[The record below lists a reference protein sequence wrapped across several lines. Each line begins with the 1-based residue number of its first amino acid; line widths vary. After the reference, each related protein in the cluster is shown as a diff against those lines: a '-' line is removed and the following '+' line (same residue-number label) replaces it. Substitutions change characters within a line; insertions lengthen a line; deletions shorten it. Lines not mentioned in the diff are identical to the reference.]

1 MFDSAIA
8 RDLKKLNNFTM
19 YITDESDLEILRE
32 VILSKNY
39 FRNKGEGVAGH
50 CHNFEKNFASLMGS
64 KYSLL
69 VTSGTNALICA
80 LSSLELQAEDEVIM
94 PSFTY
99 FATAVAV
106 VKSGGTPVIVNVD
119 ESLMIDPIE
128 VEAAIT
134 PKTKAI
140 IAVHMD
146 GHPCDM
152 RSLKNLASK
161 YNLFLIEDNAQA
173 CGGSFQGQ
181 RLGSIGDIGCFS
193 FNVDKMISC
202 GEGGAVITNNRKFYE
217 RSLCIQDA
225 CCSFGPTFKNSFT
238 EIDPFIGQSMRVSE
252 ISGALMGNQLL
263 RLDFILKKLRAHQ
276 SLMETNFHDHQIMTI
291 PSNDKNGD
299 CGSSI
304 YIKFDDA
311 QLMKKSFLN
320 LLNQQIVTFPIS
332 NRPAHTCWQWL
343 HLLNKER
350 KDLKILKSQYLKSID
365 LLSSVLKINVPF
377 DLTLDQVFEYSEKV
391 SGIIRNE

>member
-1 MFDSAIA
+1 
-8 RDLKKLNNFTM
+8 M
-19 YITDESDLEILRE
+19 YITDESDLEILRKL
-32 VILSKNY
+32 ILSKNY
-39 FRNKGEGVAGH
+39 FRNKGAGVTSH
-50 CHNFEKNFASLMGS
+50 CSNFEKKFADHMGS

-80 LSSLELQAEDEVIM
+80 LSSLNLEHEDEVIM

-99 FATAVAV
+99 FATAVSII
-106 VKSGGTPVIVNVD
+106 KSGAIPVIVNIN

-152 RSLKNLASK
+152 ASLKNLATK

-193 FNVDKMISC
+193 FNVDKIISC
-202 GEGGAVITNNRKFYE
+202 GEGGAVLTNNRKFYE

-225 CCSFGPTFKNSFT
+225 CCSFGPTFKDSFT
-238 EIDPFIGQSMRVSE
+238 EIEPFIGHSMRVSE
-252 ISGALMGNQLL
+252 ISGALMENQLL
-263 RLDFILKKLRAHQ
+263 RLDLILEKLRIHQ
-276 SLMETNFHDHQIMTI
+276 SIMENAFHDKEIMTI
-291 PSNDKNGD
+291 NSNDKLGD
-299 CGSSI
+299 CGTSL
-304 YIKFDDA
+304 YLKFDNPN
-311 QLMKKSFLN
+311 LVKKNFIKLI
-320 LLNQQIVTFPIS
+320 NQQIITYPIS

-343 HLLNKER
+343 QLLKKELPNI
-350 KDLKILKSQYLKSID
+350 KLSKSHYLKSID
-365 LLSSVLKINVPF
+365 LLSNILKINVPF
-377 DLTLDQVFEYSEKV
+377 DLNKEQIYEYTKNI
-391 SGIIRNE
+391 SGIINNE